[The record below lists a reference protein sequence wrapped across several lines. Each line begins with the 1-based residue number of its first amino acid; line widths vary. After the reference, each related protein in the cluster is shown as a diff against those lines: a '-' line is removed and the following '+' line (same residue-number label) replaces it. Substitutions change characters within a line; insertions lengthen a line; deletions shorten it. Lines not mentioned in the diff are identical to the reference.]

1 MCGIA
6 GIVGGVGDCSAIVAK
21 MLRAQAQRGPDG
33 SGIVTFEG
41 GAGGAV
47 RLALVDLSD
56 RGQQPIWS
64 PDKRVAILFNGEM
77 YNHVEQRLRLVARG
91 YHFRSS
97 TDTEVVLA
105 LYLEH
110 GLEFVDHLRGMYALA
125 ILD

>member
-1 MCGIA
+1 
-6 GIVGGVGDCSAIVAK
+6 
-21 MLRAQAQRGPDG
+21 RGPDG
-33 SGIVTFEG
+33 SGMFTFEG

-64 PDKRVAILFNGEM
+64 PGKRVAILFNGEM
-77 YNHVEQRLRLVARG
+77 YNHAEQRSRLVARG

-110 GLEFVDHLRGMYALA
+110 SMDFVEYIRGMFAIA
-125 ILD
+125 ILDWREGVPG